1 MGSTS
6 DTRGRITADV
16 NIAFRQELLGA
27 VKCAAA
33 SQTLYTAD
41 GAFRDVTIILSTAS
55 GVTTSQTA
63 IVYHRPA
70 AATKADSQIIFNGA
84 VNVGENIVLPPI
96 GLADTDVLTVDVS
109 ANDKIVVSAYGVS
122 I

>member
-27 VKCAAA
+27 VLCSSASNTLATAAG
-33 SQTLYTAD
+33 D
-41 GAFRDVTIILSTAS
+41 FRDVTIILSTAS
-55 GVTTSQTA
+55 GIVSSQIA
-63 IVYHRPA
+63 IVYHRPLG
-70 AATKADSQIIFNGA
+70 ATKTDSQIIFNGA

-96 GLADTDVLTVDVS
+96 GLADTDVLTVDVNVTS
-109 ANDKIVVSAYGVS
+109 KIVASAYGVPL
-122 I
+122 

>member
-27 VKCAAA
+27 VKCSSSSNDLA
-33 SQTLYTAD
+33 TAD
-41 GAFRDVTIILSTAS
+41 SDFRDVMIILSTAS

-70 AATKADSQIIFNGA
+70 AATKDDSQIIYNGA
-84 VNVGENIVLPPI
+84 VNVGENIVIPPI
-96 GLADTDVLTVDVS
+96 GIAKTDVLTVDVS
-109 ANDKIVVSAYGVS
+109 ATNKIVACAYGVP